1 MGKLRGKVTKDK
13 SSQSVGMEKPQAN
26 LSKKNFSIYPDKIC
40 QVIKLINKYFCRA
53 QGKKVARHGTA
64 ASFAIGQW
72 WGWRNLVLP
81 CHLV

>member
-26 LSKKNFSIYPDKIC
+26 PSKKNFSIYPDKIC

-53 QGKKVARHGTA
+53 RGKRLQDTEQQRLSPSDSGGGGETW
-64 ASFAIGQW
+64 SFHAT
-72 WGWRNLVLP
+72 
-81 CHLV
+81 